1 MQDNTKLEK
10 SQAEALS
17 AAIDALNRGMAPAE
31 SQDDEIK
38 ELLHTARLVKE
49 ASTVTMAAPPPPV
62 LDHLVDQAASTIA
75 REKRKRSL
83 AWGFASVTSA
93 VAAVVLVVMLQV
105 MPPVTPEQQLAKTMP
120 PSADTAPPPAPSITQ
135 TPPDLIT
142 PPADTRTPVLPAV
155 PAPEAPAGRPE
166 AAEISPPADEPPRV
180 ALMPPQSP
188 VPAASDTMLALAER
202 KADIVTIDAVS
213 KTIRQVYHQGAPDEI
228 IITQAPKIQRSL
240 RTAPKPPEIQ
250 MKMAAP
256 VPNESVEIKPPD
268 RNKVTVTVGNTE
280 VTLEGA
286 ATEEELL
293 NLAKTL
299 TKVSIAN

>member
-1 MQDNTKLEK
+1 MQENTKLEK

-17 AAIDALNRGMAPAE
+17 AAIDALNRGIAPDE

-49 ASTVTMAAPPPPV
+49 ASGVTMTVPPPAV

-75 REKRKRSL
+75 REKRKRKM

-93 VAAVVLVVMLQV
+93 VAAVVLVALLQV
-105 MPPVTPEQQLAKTMP
+105 MPPVTPEQQLARTMP
-120 PSADTAPPPAPSITQ
+120 PAAVTEPPPAPSITQ
-135 TPPDLIT
+135 PPPNLIT
-142 PPADTRTPVLPAV
+142 PPAESRSPVPV
-155 PAPEAPAGRPE
+155 TPAPEAPAGRPE
-166 AAEISPPADEPPRV
+166 AAVSPAADEPPRV

-188 VPAASDTMLALAER
+188 VPAASETMLALAER
-202 KADIVTIDAVS
+202 KADLVTIDAVT

-240 RTAPKPPEIQ
+240 RTAPKPPEVRA
-250 MKMAAP
+250 KMAVP

-268 RNKVTVTVGNTE
+268 RNKVTVTVDNTE

-286 ATEEELL
+286 ASEEDLL
-293 NLAKTL
+293 KLAKTL
-299 TKVSIAN
+299 TKISVAK